1 MKKSKSSDEKFLN
14 ETKNFIHDKATEM
27 AKDKVKDAVMKSEIA
42 NESKEK
48 AKSGLWSIV
57 KGIFGL

>member
-1 MKKSKSSDEKFLN
+1 
-14 ETKNFIHDKATEM
+14 M

-42 NESKEK
+42 NEAKEK

>member
-1 MKKSKSSDEKFLN
+1 MGKSKSSDEKFLN
-14 ETKNFIHDKATEM
+14 ETKKLIHDKATEM

-42 NESKEK
+42 NEAKEK